1 MDASP
6 LGYLGCLPTEL
17 IFRILDCMDPREY
30 SGLSCTCQRALAL
43 TNQKLD
49 TPEAMEG
56 IWRTTYNWKSRT
68 GELVTM
74 RGITFAPATVI
85 EPHMES
91 CINGSRLP
99 DGFSDP
105 DL

>member
-1 MDASP
+1 MDSSP
-6 LGYLGCLPTEL
+6 LGYLGCLPTEI
-17 IFRILDCMDPREY
+17 IFRILDFLEPQEY

-56 IWRTTYNWKSRT
+56 IYRTTDDWKSRT
-68 GELVTM
+68 GQLVTM
-74 RGITFAPATVI
+74 RGIIFAPATII
-85 EPHMES
+85 ESYMECS
-91 CINGSRLP
+91 GSRPL
-99 DGFSDP
+99 DDFSDP